1 MNADT
6 GACRR
11 RLPADQVDLVVE
23 VFRMLADATRVQ
35 ALRALVGGEMSV
47 NDLAT
52 HVGKPAPSVSQHL
65 AKLRMARLVRTRREG
80 TTIFYSLENDRATG
94 DRRGVQRRT
103 RRSRH
108 SRTPSRQRRLAEA
121 TRTQRHRRDTSTNGG
136 TRRMTH
142 EHDTTG
148 RDHDHGHDGRGGRFG
163 AALREVFAPHSH
175 DASDSIDG
183 ALESSAAGIRAVKIS
198 LLALGATSIAQ
209 LVIVVI
215 SGSVALLAD
224 TIHNF
229 SDALTA
235 IPLWIAFAL
244 GRRAATRRYTYGFGR
259 AEDLAGLFVVAMI
272 TLSAAIAAIES
283 IRRLIHPVAINHL
296 GWVAAAGLVGFIGN
310 ELVAIYRIRVGRQIG
325 SAALVADGLHART
338 DGFTSLA
345 VLLGAGGVALGFPLA
360 DPIVGLLIT
369 IAILAVLRSA
379 VRDVFRRLMDG
390 VDPELIDAA
399 EAALAAH
406 PGVTSVRSVKMRWIG
421 HRIHADA
428 ELDIDP
434 ATSLTDAHQ
443 LAHDAEHALTHAVP
457 KLSSALIHAYPAAP

>member
-1 MNADT
+1 
-6 GACRR
+6 
-11 RLPADQVDLVVE
+11 
-23 VFRMLADATRVQ
+23 
-35 ALRALVGGEMSV
+35 
-47 NDLAT
+47 
-52 HVGKPAPSVSQHL
+52 
-65 AKLRMARLVRTRREG
+65 
-80 TTIFYSLENDRATG
+80 
-94 DRRGVQRRT
+94 
-103 RRSRH
+103 
-108 SRTPSRQRRLAEA
+108 
-121 TRTQRHRRDTSTNGG
+121 
-136 TRRMTH
+136 MTH
-142 EHDTTG
+142 EPSATPHE
-148 RDHDHGHDGRGGRFG
+148 HEHGHEHGHGHSHDGPGGKFG

-183 ALESSAAGIRAVKIS
+183 ALESSTAGIRAVKIS

-209 LVIVVI
+209 LVIVLI

-283 IRRLIHPVAINHL
+283 VRRLLHPVAIHHL

-310 ELVAIYRIRVGRQIG
+310 EVVAIYRVRVGRRIG
-325 SAALVADGLHART
+325 SAALLADGLHART

-360 DPIVGLLIT
+360 DPIVGLIIT
-369 IAILAVLRSA
+369 VAILAVLRTA
-379 VRDVFRRLMDG
+379 ARDVFRRLMDG
-390 VDPELIDAA
+390 VDPELVDAA
-399 EAALAAH
+399 EAALAAQ
-406 PGVTSVRSVKMRWIG
+406 PGVTGVRSVKMRWIG

-428 ELDIDP
+428 ELDVDP
-434 ATSLTDAHQ
+434 ATSLSDAHR

-457 KLSSALIHAYPAAP
+457 KLSTALVHAYPASHPAS